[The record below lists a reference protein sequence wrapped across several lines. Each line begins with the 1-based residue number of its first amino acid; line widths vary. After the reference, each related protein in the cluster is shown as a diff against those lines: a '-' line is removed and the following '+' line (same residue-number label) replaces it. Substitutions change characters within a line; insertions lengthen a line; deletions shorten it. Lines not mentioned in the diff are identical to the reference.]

1 MGKPAAPRR
10 AVVAPAG
17 LPADPLVD
25 ALPAASG
32 LAPAALLGY
41 QQRWVADRSALKVA
55 EKTRRCGLTWAEASD
70 NALDA
75 ARAGGSS
82 TYYICPNQDMGREY
96 IDAVA
101 MWARAYDLAASAI
114 AEGVYDDGPDAP
126 SDRRYIKTFEVR
138 FPATGLRV
146 TALTSR
152 PSNLRGKQGNIVID
166 EAAFHQDLAEL
177 LKAALA
183 MIMWGNSVRV
193 ISTHNGAA
201 NAFAELIEEVRAG
214 KRGGR
219 ANVHRITFADAV
231 ADGLYRRVCL
241 RRGRQWTAEGEAAW
255 VREVRDTYGEAAAE
269 ELDCIPSQGAG
280 AYLPLAL
287 IEARMAPCTV
297 VDDRSPARAAW
308 HPRRPV
314 IVRGAWDEPFGRL
327 PEDVRRYATD
337 GWIAERLAPVLALLS
352 PDEVFAVG
360 GDFGRLVDL
369 SIFVLLGQSR
379 DLVCRPRLVVE
390 LSNCPFRSQETILF
404 ALCDGVRRRR
414 ALALDAGGNGAA
426 LAEYAAQRYG
436 SQCVEQV
443 KFSDS
448 YYLQHMPR
456 FKAAL
461 QDATLTDL
469 PRDMEHRDDL
479 RALRVID
486 GTPKLPKAKT
496 QRAGA
501 DGARVTRHGDY
512 AIALFLAHR
521 AMQMEAGEIAFTP
534 APRGGGEFDEREDDW
549 GGTAA
554 RVGVRRK
561 AAY

>member
-1 MGKPAAPRR
+1 
-10 AVVAPAG
+10 
-17 LPADPLVD
+17 
-25 ALPAASG
+25 
-32 LAPAALLGY
+32 
-41 QQRWVADRSALKVA
+41 
-55 EKTRRCGLTWAEASD
+55 
-70 NALDA
+70 
-75 ARAGGSS
+75 
-82 TYYICPNQDMGREY
+82 
-96 IDAVA
+96 
-101 MWARAYDLAASAI
+101 
-114 AEGVYDDGPDAP
+114 
-126 SDRRYIKTFEVR
+126 VR
-138 FPATGLRV
+138 FPVTGLRV

-166 EAAFHQDLAEL
+166 EAAYHQDLGEL

-183 MIMWGNSVRV
+183 MVMWGNSVRV
-193 ISTHNGAA
+193 ISTHNGAT
-201 NAFAELIEEVRAG
+201 NAFAELIEEIRAG
-214 KRGGR
+214 KRGHK
-219 ANVHRITFADAV
+219 ASVHRITFADAV

-241 RRGRQWTAEGEAAW
+241 RRRIEWTAEGEAAW
-255 VREVRDTYGEAAAE
+255 VAEVRQTYGEAAAE

-287 IEARMAPCTV
+287 IESRMAPCTLV
-297 VDDRSPARAAW
+297 NDRSPARAAFDA
-308 HPRRPV
+308 RLPV
-314 IVRGAWDEPFGRL
+314 VVRGAWDEPFGRL
-327 PEDVRRYATD
+327 PEDVRRYAIE
-337 GWIAERLAPVLALLS
+337 GWIAERITPLLALLS
-352 PDEVFAVG
+352 PDEVFSAG
-360 GDFGRLVDL
+360 GDFGRLADL
-369 SIFVLLGQSR
+369 SVFVLLGQDR
-379 DLVCRPRLVVE
+379 ELVCRPRVTVE
-390 LSNCPFRSQETILF
+390 LSNCPFRSQEQILF
-404 ALCDGVRRRR
+404 ALLDGVRRRR

-436 SQCVEQV
+436 SQSVEQV

-461 QDATLTDL
+461 QDGTLCDL
-469 PRDMEHRDDL
+469 PRDMEQRDDL

-521 AMQMEAGEIAFTP
+521 AMQMETGEIAFTP